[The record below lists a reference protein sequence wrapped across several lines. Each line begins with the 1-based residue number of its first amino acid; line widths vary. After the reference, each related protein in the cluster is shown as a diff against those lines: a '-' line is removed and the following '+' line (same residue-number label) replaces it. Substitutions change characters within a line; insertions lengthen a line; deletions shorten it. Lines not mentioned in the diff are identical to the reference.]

1 MTVAHIAVA
10 KVISSAVGYLI
21 ALLLFVMDPSYKM
34 FAIAVVVAAV
44 PSTITGVF
52 NYRLQA
58 KGMRIQAD
66 NQAQNTEQLHAIKGQ
81 TDGIFAQMSAKADK
95 AEARSDLQTVEL
107 KAATRRADNA
117 EGRRDGVE
125 AEQARH
131 YDHGSEP

>member
-10 KVISSAVGYLI
+10 KVVSSAVGYLI
-21 ALLLFVMDPSYKM
+21 AAVVFVMDPSYKM
-34 FAIAVVVAAV
+34 FVIALLIAGT
-44 PSTITGVF
+44 PPTITGIF
-52 NYRLQA
+52 NNRLQA
-58 KGMRIQAD
+58 KALRIQAE